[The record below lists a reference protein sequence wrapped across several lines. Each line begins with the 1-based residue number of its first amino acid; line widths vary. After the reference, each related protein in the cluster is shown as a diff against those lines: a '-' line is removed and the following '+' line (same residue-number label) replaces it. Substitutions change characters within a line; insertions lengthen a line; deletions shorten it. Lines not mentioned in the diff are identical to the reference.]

1 MRDVAADVHALIQDL
16 LPVVLP
22 DARFDATA
30 AEVILPVGW
39 AEPHAVTTTIVGR
52 CARAPRHT
60 WPRLVDDWLRDVSDR
75 ATLAI
80 GEIELLGD
88 VPALLR
94 LRIVPKLSGRA
105 REVFVMTPFG
115 PFFDAVV
122 MIDHPRY
129 GGPLT
134 RDRAARLHLTDMGTH
149 AIDNTEQHEL
159 AGLTVSARPL
169 TATESVLVV
178 TKPGCRYVS
187 AALTDL
193 ARYLPRECPYGALVG
208 VPDHNRLLLYPV
220 ASTAVFEVLPIFADV
235 VAEMHDDGVDRCGRD
250 IFWWADCH
258 LFAIGAEGVSARGGS
273 ARRALPRK
281 LRRLLRRLPSPTGG

>member
-1 MRDVAADVHALIQDL
+1 VKDVAADVHVLIQDL

-22 DARFDATA
+22 DARFDTAT

-39 AEPHAVTTTIVGR
+39 AEPHAVTTAIVGR
-52 CARAPRHT
+52 CARAPRYT
-60 WPRLVDDWLRDVSDR
+60 WPRLIDDWLRDVSDQ
-75 ATLAI
+75 ATIAI

-88 VPALLR
+88 VPTLLR
-94 LRIVPKLSGRA
+94 LRIVPKLSKRA

-129 GGPLT
+129 GGALT
-134 RDRAARLHLTDMGTH
+134 RDRAARLQLTSLGTH

-193 ARYLPRECPYGALVG
+193 ARYLPQECSYGALVG
-208 VPDHNRLLLYPV
+208 VPDHNRVLLYPV
-220 ASTAVFEVLPIFADV
+220 ASTTVFEVLPLFADI
-235 VAEMHDDGVDRCGRD
+235 VAEMHGDGVDRCSRD
-250 IFWWADCH
+250 AFWWADGH
-258 LFAIGAEGVSARGGS
+258 LFAVGARG
-273 ARRALPRK
+273 APPRK
-281 LRRLLRRLPSPTGG
+281 LRRLLRRLPSPTAG